1 MIYNFGHFQIEEM
14 NGNYYVLGNIKEA
27 TKAFKSINRRPPNK
41 YGNFYGRE
49 KAGFEACRE
58 LIKMSE
64 DITWISE

>member
-1 MIYNFGHFQIEEM
+1 MIYNFNHFQIEELD
-14 NGNYYVLGNIKEA
+14 NKFYVHGNMKEA

-58 LIKMSE
+58 LIKMLE
-64 DITWISE
+64 D